1 MWRCELL
8 SSTRLSRVSPG
19 QQSDRRRSKKIA
31 LRLKQAHSLWHRFKF
46 ALKSILFPSSA
57 SAYGCFS
64 FLQCPVGLM
73 DAFSCCRRLK
83 GIKTRQTSVQL
94 ITPVKHTYQV
104 SMCARRRED
113 THHHNH
119 ALRTMIDRSIIQTL
133 IPKVAPLNRT
143 GEAGI
148 CGGRSPSWLMTRID
162 MG

>member
-8 SSTRLSRVSPG
+8 SSTRLSRVYPG
-19 QQSDRRRSKKIA
+19 QQSDRIRSKKIA

-94 ITPVKHTYQV
+94 ITPVKHTSIDV
-104 SMCARRRED
+104 RPKTRRHSSSQSCSEND
-113 THHHNH
+113 
-119 ALRTMIDRSIIQTL
+119 DRSEHHTSSQRSRHWTE
-133 IPKVAPLNRT
+133 PGKQAYAVV
-143 GEAGI
+143 
-148 CGGRSPSWLMTRID
+148 GRLH
-162 MG
+162 G

>member
-1 MWRCELL
+1 M
-8 SSTRLSRVSPG
+8 
-19 QQSDRRRSKKIA
+19 
-31 LRLKQAHSLWHRFKF
+31 KQAHSLWHRFKF

-133 IPKVAPLNRT
+133 IPKVAPLNRGSRHMRWSVAFMANDT
-143 GEAGI
+143 HRYGLVRGI
-148 CGGRSPSWLMTRID
+148 SMPKNTWEG
-162 MG
+162 